1 MDKILM
7 SLMSE
12 QRVDKIRKG
21 NIIIDKDDYTNDKR
35 LLIQLQFLI
44 KI

>member
-21 NIIIDKDDYTNDKR
+21 NIIIDKDDYTNDKQ